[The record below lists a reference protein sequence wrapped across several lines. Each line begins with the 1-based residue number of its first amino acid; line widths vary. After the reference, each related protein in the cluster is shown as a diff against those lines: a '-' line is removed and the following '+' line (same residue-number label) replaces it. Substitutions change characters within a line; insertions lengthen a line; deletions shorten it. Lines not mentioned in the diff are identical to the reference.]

1 MELIYTKEVTLME
14 NNKKERVF
22 SMKYYLIATMII
34 MIALTGGLMVWLYS
48 PSIKEE
54 ITILNHHYMDDI
66 SLAYGHMI
74 DEEILLSSAEE
85 ILTYEFLEHQLANV
99 GMEDVKSSY
108 VYVVC
113 PDGNMLYHPDKE
125 KVGVKVENA
134 AVTKI
139 VEEIA
144 AGKTIE
150 NDTIEYE
157 YNGSKKYAGVYV
169 PPSQEY
175 ILVVTADEAEMFE
188 AVTHLNKRGVTAIIV
203 AIVVF
208 GIIGAI
214 LATILIRPIT
224 QLVKVV
230 DKVADMDFT
239 EDPIQAKLNNKKDE
253 TGEISRA
260 MDKLRLS
267 LVDVVGTIKEK
278 SDNVMYAADALNTDA
293 AETSTTM
300 EQVEKAVND
309 IAQGAASQAED
320 TQEATEN
327 VIIMGN
333 MVEETNEEIAR
344 LREYSEEMK
353 ESTSFAKDIIKELG
367 EVNRRAGE
375 YIDVIAEQTN
385 TTNESALKISEAT
398 KLITSIAEET
408 NLLSLNASIEAAR
421 AGEQGKGFAVVAA
434 EIQKLAEQSNISA
447 QQIEVIIQ
455 ELLKDT
461 ERAVETMYDVK
472 EIIRLQSDHVE
483 QTDNAFTQIIS
494 GVEQSNKA
502 IDRISDKAAQ
512 LDEARVGVVD
522 IVQNLTAI
530 AEENAAGTQETSASA
545 TEVSAIVEDI
555 SDKSNGL
562 RQIAAD
568 LEESMSVFRF

>member
-1 MELIYTKEVTLME
+1 ME
-14 NNKKERVF
+14 NSKKEKLF
-22 SMKYYLIATMII
+22 SMKYYLIATMVI
-34 MIALTGGLMVWLYS
+34 MIVLTGGLMVWLYS

-54 ITILNHHYMDDI
+54 VAILNHHYMDDI

-74 DEEILLSSAEE
+74 DEEIELSSSDMV
-85 ILTYEFLEHQLANV
+85 LTYEFLSDQLGDV
-99 GMEDVKSSY
+99 GMEDVESSY
-108 VYVVC
+108 AYVVC
-113 PDGNMLYHPDKE
+113 PDGNMLYHPDE
-125 KVGVKVENA
+125 TKVGNKVENA
-134 AVTKI
+134 AVTQV
-139 VEEIA
+139 VEDIA
-144 AGKTIE
+144 AGKAID
-150 NDTIEYE
+150 NGTIEYTYKGE
-157 YNGSKKYAGVYV
+157 QKYAGVYV
-169 PPSQEY
+169 PETQDY
-175 ILVVTADEAEMFE
+175 ILVVTADETEMFE
-188 AVTHLNKRGVTAIIV
+188 AVTHLNKRGLIAIIIV
-203 AIVVF
+203 VVVF
-208 GIIGAI
+208 GIVGAI

-239 EDPIQAKLNNKKDE
+239 EDPIQAKLNGKKDE
-253 TGEISRA
+253 TGMISRA

-267 LVDVVGTIKEK
+267 LIDVVGTIKDK
-278 SDNVMYAADALNTDA
+278 SDNVMFAADALNTDA
-293 AETSTTM
+293 TETSTTM

-344 LREYSEEMK
+344 LREYAEEMK

-447 QQIEVIIQ
+447 QQIEIIIQ

-530 AEENAAGTQETSASA
+530 AEENAAGTEETSASA

-568 LEESMSVFRF
+568 LEESMSVFKF

>member
-1 MELIYTKEVTLME
+1 ME
-14 NNKKERVF
+14 NKKTKIF
-22 SMKYYLIATMII
+22 SMRYYLIGAMIV

-48 PSIKEE
+48 PNIKDE
-54 ITILNHHYMDDI
+54 ITLLNHHYMDDI
-66 SLAYGHMI
+66 SLAYGTMI
-74 DEEILLSSAEE
+74 DEEILLTSAEE
-85 ILTYEFLEHQLANV
+85 ILTYEYLSHELDDV
-99 GMEDVKSSY
+99 GMEDVDSSY

-113 PDGNMLYHPDKE
+113 PDGNMLYHPDST
-125 KVGVKVENA
+125 KVGKPVENA
-134 AVTKI
+134 VVTQI
-139 VEEIA
+139 VADIKV
-144 AGKTIE
+144 GKTIE
-150 NDTIEYE
+150 NGTVEYE
-157 YNGSKKYAGVYV
+157 YKGAMKYAGVYV
-169 PPSQEY
+169 PKGQEY
-175 ILVVTADEAEMFE
+175 ILVVTADEEELFE
-188 AVTHLNKRGVTAIIV
+188 AITHLNKRGVRAIFI

-208 GIIGAI
+208 GLIGGVVAW
-214 LATILIRPIT
+214 LLIRPIT
-224 QLVKVV
+224 QLTKVV
-230 DKVADMDFT
+230 EKVAGMDFT
-239 EDPIQAKLNNKKDE
+239 EDPLQVKLNSKKDE
-253 TGEISRA
+253 TGMISRA
-260 MDKLRLS
+260 MDQLRLA

-309 IAQGAASQAED
+309 IAQGATSQAED
-320 TQEATEN
+320 TQSATEN

-333 MVEETNEEIAR
+333 MVEETNVEISR
-344 LREYSEEMK
+344 LREYAEEMK
-353 ESTSFAKDIIKELG
+353 ESTSFAKNILKELG
-367 EVNRRAGE
+367 DVNRRAGE

-447 QQIEVIIQ
+447 QQIEIIIQ
-455 ELLKDT
+455 ELLKDS

-494 GVEQSNKA
+494 GVEQSNRA

-512 LDEARVGVVD
+512 LDEARVGVED

-530 AEENAAGTQETSASA
+530 AEENAAGTEETSASA

-568 LEESMSVFRF
+568 LEDSMSVFKF

>member
-1 MELIYTKEVTLME
+1 MDNKKEKIISMKLYLIGAMITMIIATGLLMLLLYSPNIKEEVTL
-14 NNKKERVF
+14 
-22 SMKYYLIATMII
+22 
-34 MIALTGGLMVWLYS
+34 
-48 PSIKEE
+48 
-54 ITILNHHYMDDI
+54 LNHHYMDDI

-74 DEEILLSSAEE
+74 DEEILLSDAESV
-85 ILTYEFLEHQLANV
+85 LTYEFLAHQLENV
-99 GMEDVKSSY
+99 GMEDVESSY

-113 PDGNMLYHPDKE
+113 PDGNMLYHPDESMVDK
-125 KVGVKVENA
+125 KVEYSA
-134 AVTKI
+134 IKEI
-139 VEEIA
+139 VENIS
-144 AGKTIE
+144 AGKKIDNGTV
-150 NDTIEYE
+150 EYKID
-157 YNGSKKYAGVYV
+157 GKLQYAGVYV
-169 PPSQEY
+169 PNGQEY
-175 ILVVTADEAEMFE
+175 ILVVTANEDEIFE
-188 AVTHLNKRGVTAIIV
+188 AITHLNKRGIRALVIVIIL
-203 AIVVF
+203 F
-208 GIIGAI
+208 GVLGFI
-214 LATILIRPIT
+214 LSNILIKPIKDLT
-224 QLVKVV
+224 QVV
-230 DKVADMDFT
+230 HKISDMDFS
-239 EDPIQAKLNNKKDE
+239 EDFVQQKLNNKKDE
-253 TGEISRA
+253 VGLISRA
-260 MDKLRLS
+260 LDKLRLS
-267 LVDVVGTIKEK
+267 LIDVVGTIKAK
-278 SDNVMYAADALNTDA
+278 SDNVMMAADALNTDA

-344 LREYSEEMK
+344 LRVYAEDMK
-353 ESTSFAKDIIKELG
+353 ESTSFAKDIIRELG
-367 EVNRRAGE
+367 DVNKRAGE

-385 TTNESALKISEAT
+385 TTNESALRISEAT

-483 QTDNAFTQIIS
+483 QTDNAFTQIINS
-494 GVEQSNKA
+494 VEHSNMS
-502 IDRISDKAAQ
+502 IDKISEKAAQ

-522 IVQNLTAI
+522 IVQSLTAI
-530 AEENAAGTQETSASA
+530 AEENAAGTEETSASA

-562 RQIAAD
+562 RQIASD
-568 LEESMSVFRF
+568 LEESMAIFKF

>member
-1 MELIYTKEVTLME
+1 ME
-14 NNKKERVF
+14 NKKTKIF
-22 SMKYYLIATMII
+22 SMRYYLIGAMIV

-48 PSIKEE
+48 PNIKDE
-54 ITILNHHYMDDI
+54 ITLLNHHYMDDI
-66 SLAYGHMI
+66 SLAYGTMI
-74 DEEILLSSAEE
+74 DEEILLTNAEE
-85 ILTYEFLEHQLANV
+85 ILTYEYLAHELDGV
-99 GMEDVKSSY
+99 GMEGIDSSY
-108 VYVVC
+108 IYVVC
-113 PDGNMLYHPDKE
+113 PDGTMLYHPDST
-125 KVGVKVENA
+125 KVGKPVENA
-134 AVTKI
+134 VVTQIVSDIKVGKAIDNGAV
-139 VEEIA
+139 
-144 AGKTIE
+144 
-150 NDTIEYE
+150 EYE
-157 YNGSKKYAGVYV
+157 YKGAKKYAGVYV
-169 PPSQEY
+169 PKGQEY
-175 ILVVTADEAEMFE
+175 ILVVTADEEELFE
-188 AVTHLNKRGVTAIIV
+188 AVTHLNKRGVIAIFI

-208 GIIGAI
+208 GLIGGVVAW
-214 LATILIRPIT
+214 LLIRPIT
-224 QLVKVV
+224 QLTKVV
-230 DKVADMDFT
+230 EKVAGMDFT
-239 EDPIQAKLNNKKDE
+239 EDPLQAKLNSKKDE
-253 TGEISRA
+253 TGMISRA
-260 MDKLRLS
+260 MDQLRLA

-320 TQEATEN
+320 TQSATEN

-333 MVEETNEEIAR
+333 MVEETNVEISR
-344 LREYSEEMK
+344 LREYAEEMK
-353 ESTSFAKDIIKELG
+353 ESTSFAKNILKELG
-367 EVNRRAGE
+367 DVNRRAGE

-447 QQIEVIIQ
+447 QQIEIIIQ
-455 ELLKDT
+455 ELLKDS

-494 GVEQSNKA
+494 GVEQSNRA

-530 AEENAAGTQETSASA
+530 AEENAAGTEETSASA

-568 LEESMSVFRF
+568 LEDSMSVFKF

>member
-1 MELIYTKEVTLME
+1 MET
-14 NNKKERVF
+14 NNKEKII
-22 SMKYYLIATMII
+22 SMRYYLIGAIVLMV
-34 MIALTGGLMVWLYS
+34 MLTGGLMVWLYS
-48 PSIKEE
+48 PNIKEE
-54 ITILNHHYMDDI
+54 ITIINHHYMDDI

-74 DEEILLSSAEE
+74 DEEILLESAEE
-85 ILTYEFLEHQLANV
+85 ILTYEFLAHQLDGV
-99 GMEDVKSSY
+99 GLEGEESSY
-108 VYVVC
+108 MYVVC
-113 PDGNMLYHPDKE
+113 PDGNMLYHPDTK
-125 KVGVKVENA
+125 KVGQKVENEVVTQIVA
-134 AVTKI
+134 DIAV
-139 VEEIA
+139 
-144 AGKTIE
+144 GKEVKNGTV
-150 NDTIEYE
+150 EYE
-157 YNGSKKYAGVYV
+157 YHGEIKYAGVYV
-169 PPSQEY
+169 PPSQEF
-175 ILVVTADEAEMFE
+175 ILVVTADKEELFE
-188 AVTHLNKRGVTAIIV
+188 AVTHLNKRGLIAILIAV
-203 AIVVF
+203 IVF
-208 GIIGAI
+208 GIIGG
-214 LATILIRPIT
+214 LLVWILIRPIT
-224 QLVKVV
+224 QLTKIVN
-230 DKVADMDFT
+230 KVANMDFS
-239 EDPIQAKLNNKKDE
+239 EDPLQNKLNGKKDE
-253 TGEISRA
+253 VGLISRA
-260 MDKLRLS
+260 MDNLRHS
-267 LVDVVGTIKEK
+267 LIDVVGTIKEK
-278 SDNVMYAADALNTDA
+278 SDNVMNAADALNSNA

-320 TQEATEN
+320 TQTATEN

-333 MVEETNEEIAR
+333 MVEETNEEIAK
-344 LREYSEEMK
+344 LREYSDEMK
-353 ESTSFAKDIIKELG
+353 ESTAFAKDIIKELG
-367 EVNRRAGE
+367 DVNRRAGE

-447 QQIEVIIQ
+447 QQIEIIIQ

-494 GVEQSNKA
+494 GVEQSNRA

-555 SDKSNGL
+555 SDRSNGL
-562 RQIAAD
+562 RQIAED
-568 LEESMSVFRF
+568 LESSMSVFKF

>member
-1 MELIYTKEVTLME
+1 ME
-14 NNKKERVF
+14 NKKIKKVSMRV
-22 SMKYYLIATMII
+22 YLIVAMLTMI
-34 MIALTGGLMVWLYS
+34 LCTGILMVWLYS
-48 PSIKEE
+48 PNIKEE
-54 ITILNHHYMDDI
+54 VTLLNHHYMDDI
-66 SLAYGHMI
+66 SLAYGTMI
-74 DEEILLSSAEE
+74 DEEILLTSADE
-85 ILTYEFLEHQLANV
+85 ILTYEFLAHELDGV
-99 GMEDVKSSY
+99 GMEGVESSY

-113 PDGNMLYHPDKE
+113 PDGNMLYHPDSA
-125 KVGVKVENA
+125 KVGQPVENA
-134 AVTKI
+134 VVTQI
-139 VEEIA
+139 VADID
-144 AGKTIE
+144 AGKVIE
-150 NDTIEYE
+150 NGTVEYK
-157 YNGSKKYAGVYV
+157 YKGALKYAGVYV
-169 PPSQEY
+169 PEGQEY
-175 ILVVTADEAEMFE
+175 ILVVTADEEEIFE
-188 AVTHLNKRGVTAIIV
+188 AITHLNKRGVRAIII
-203 AIVVF
+203 AMVVF
-208 GIIGAI
+208 GLIGGAI
-214 LATILIRPIT
+214 AWVLIKPIT
-224 QLVKVV
+224 DLTKVV
-230 DKVADMDFT
+230 DKISNMDFT
-239 EDPIQAKLNNKKDE
+239 EDPIQAKLNSKKDE
-253 TGEISRA
+253 TGIISRA
-260 MDKLRLS
+260 LDELRLS
-267 LVDVVGTIKEK
+267 LVEVVGVIKEK

-320 TQEATEN
+320 TQSATEN

-333 MVEETNEEIAR
+333 MVEETNDEIAK
-344 LREYSEEMK
+344 LREYAEEMK
-353 ESTSFAKDIIKELG
+353 ESTSFAKDILKELSD
-367 EVNRRAGE
+367 VNRRAGE

-447 QQIEVIIQ
+447 QQIEIIIQ
-455 ELLKDT
+455 ELLVDS

-522 IVQNLTAI
+522 IVQSLTAI

-568 LEESMSVFRF
+568 LEDSMSIFKF

>member
-1 MELIYTKEVTLME
+1 MD
-14 NNKKERVF
+14 NKKTKIF
-22 SMKYYLIATMII
+22 SIRYYLIGAMII

-48 PSIKEE
+48 PSIKDE

-66 SLAYGHMI
+66 SIAYGHMI
-74 DEEILLSSAEE
+74 DEEILLSSQEDV
-85 ILTYEFLEHQLANV
+85 LTYEFLSHQLDGI

-108 VYVVC
+108 MYVVC
-113 PDGNMLYHPDKE
+113 PDGNMIYHPDTT
-125 KVGVKVENA
+125 KVGNKVENA
-134 AVTKI
+134 VVSQIVADIAV
-139 VEEIA
+139 
-144 AGKTIE
+144 GKTVE
-150 NDTIEYE
+150 NGTVEYE
-157 YNGSKKYAGVYV
+157 YNGAMKYAGVYV
-169 PPSQEY
+169 PAGQEY
-175 ILVVTADEAEMFE
+175 ILVITADEEELFE
-188 AVTHLNKRGVTAIIV
+188 AVSHLNKRGVTAIII
-203 AIVVF
+203 AILVF
-208 GIIGAI
+208 GLLGGIVAW
-214 LATILIRPIT
+214 ILIRPIT
-224 QLVKVV
+224 RLTLVVE
-230 DKVADMDFT
+230 KVAGMDFT
-239 EDPIQAKLNNKKDE
+239 EDPVQAKLNSKKDE
-253 TGEISRA
+253 VGLISRA
-260 MDKLRLS
+260 IDSLRIALI
-267 LVDVVGTIKEK
+267 DVVGTIKEK

-320 TQEATEN
+320 TQSATEN

-333 MVEETNEEIAR
+333 MVEETNDEIAK
-344 LREYSEEMK
+344 LRVYAEEMK
-353 ESTSFAKDIIKELG
+353 ESTSFAKDILKELSN
-367 EVNRRAGE
+367 VNRRAGE

-447 QQIEVIIQ
+447 QQIEIIIQ
-455 ELLKDT
+455 ELLVDS

-522 IVQNLTAI
+522 IVQSLTAI
-530 AEENAAGTQETSASA
+530 AEENAAGTEETSASA

-562 RQIAAD
+562 RQIAED
-568 LEESMSVFRF
+568 LENSMSVFKF

>member
-1 MELIYTKEVTLME
+1 ME

-74 DEEILLSSAEE
+74 DEEILLSSSEE
-85 ILTYEFLEHQLANV
+85 ILTYEFLAHQLDNV
-99 GMEDVKSSY
+99 GMEDVESSY

-144 AGKTIE
+144 AGKTID

-224 QLVKVV
+224 QVV

>member
-1 MELIYTKEVTLME
+1 MDNSM
-14 NNKKERVF
+14 NNEPFNEKKERIF
-22 SMKYYLIATMII
+22 SMRYYLIGAMIL

-48 PSIKEE
+48 PNIKEE
-54 ITILNHHYMDDI
+54 ITLLNHHYMDDI

-74 DEEILLSSAEE
+74 DEEILLSTPEE
-85 ILTYEFLEHQLANV
+85 VLTYEFLAHQLDNV
-99 GMEDVKSSY
+99 GMEDVESSY

-113 PDGNMLYHPDKE
+113 SDGNMLYHPDST
-125 KVGVKVENA
+125 KVGNKVENSV
-134 AVTKI
+134 VTQI
-139 VEEIA
+139 VADISV
-144 AGKTIE
+144 GKQIE
-150 NDTIEYE
+150 NGTVEYE
-157 YNGSKKYAGVYV
+157 YNGSMKYAGVYV
-169 PPSQEY
+169 PATQDY
-175 ILVVTADEAEMFE
+175 ILVVTADESELFE
-188 AVTHLNKRGVTAIIV
+188 AISHLNKRGVV
-203 AIVVF
+203 AIFIAIVIF
-208 GIIGAI
+208 GLFGGV
-214 LATILIRPIT
+214 LAWILIRPIN
-224 QLVKVV
+224 QLTKVV
-230 DKVADMDFT
+230 NKVANMDFT
-239 EDPIQAKLNNKKDE
+239 EDPIQQKLNGKKDE
-253 TGEISRA
+253 TGMISRA
-260 MDKLRLS
+260 MDSLRMS
-267 LVDVVGTIKEK
+267 LADVVGTIKEK

-344 LREYSEEMK
+344 LREYAEEMK
-353 ESTSFAKDIIKELG
+353 ESTSFAKNIIKELG
-367 EVNRRAGE
+367 DVNRRAGE

-447 QQIEVIIQ
+447 QQIEIIIQ

-530 AEENAAGTQETSASA
+530 AEENAAGTEETSASA

-562 RQIAAD
+562 RQIAED
-568 LEESMSVFRF
+568 LENSMSVFKF

>member
-1 MELIYTKEVTLME
+1 MEK
-14 NNKKERVF
+14 NKKEKF
-22 SMKYYLIATMII
+22 ISMRLYLIGAMIGMI
-34 MIALTGGLMVWLYS
+34 MLTGGLMILIYS
-48 PSIKEE
+48 PNIKKE
-54 ITILNHHYMDDI
+54 ITSLNHHYMDDI
-66 SLAYGHMI
+66 SLAYGEMI
-74 DEEILLSSAEE
+74 DEEIELSSAEE
-85 ILTYEFLEHQLANV
+85 VLTYEFLAEQLDGV
-99 GMEDVKSSY
+99 GMEGVESSY
-108 VYVVC
+108 VYVVS
-113 PDGNMLYHPDKE
+113 PEGIMLYHPSSE
-125 KVGVKVENA
+125 KVGNSVENA
-134 AVTKI
+134 VVTQI
-139 VEEIA
+139 VADIA
-144 AGKTIE
+144 AGKAID
-150 NDTIEYE
+150 NGTIEYE
-157 YNGSKKYAGVYV
+157 YKGANKYAGVYV
-169 PPSQEY
+169 PEDQEY
-175 ILVVTADEAEMFE
+175 IFVITADEDEMFE
-188 AVTHLNKRGVTAIIV
+188 AITNLNKKGAIAIVFSVLVFGLIGGIV
-203 AIVVF
+203 AWV
-208 GIIGAI
+208 
-214 LATILIRPIT
+214 LIRPIEHLT
-224 QLVKVV
+224 KVV
-230 DKVADMDFT
+230 DKISGMDFS
-239 EDPIQAKLNNKKDE
+239 EDPIQAKLNSKKDE
-253 TGEISRA
+253 TGRISRA
-260 MDKLRLS
+260 LDSLRLA
-267 LVDVVGTIKEK
+267 LVNVVGTIKEK

-320 TQEATEN
+320 TQSATEN

-333 MVEETNEEIAR
+333 MIEETNDDIAK
-344 LREYSEEMK
+344 LREYADEMK
-353 ESTSFAKDIIKELG
+353 ESTAFAKDILKELG
-367 EVNRRAGE
+367 DVNRRAGE

-447 QQIEVIIQ
+447 QQIEIIIQ
-455 ELLKDT
+455 ELLKDS

-494 GVEQSNKA
+494 GVEQSAKA
-502 IDRISDKAAQ
+502 IDRISDKSAQ

-522 IVQNLTAI
+522 IVQSLTAI

-568 LEESMSVFRF
+568 LESSMSIFKF